1 MAKLITDT
9 GRKAIKKMAQISQCA
24 RALSLM
30 PTAEDFAMRL
40 IGDMRHIAKM
50 LNNISTRINEILDRY
65 SSIPGEFLLE
75 GFDEILKRLD
85 DINDYAKFAIK
96 ETSDVMSSTV
106 KSVQEMTDALGSA
119 VSTATSATLQIGGG
133 LTYGAVAMG
142 ANIKL
147 AMTDNGRRKMT
158 NAVVTD
164 VVEGEVS
171 MTEMEK
177 EFETRIKNEVGE
189 MDDLAESIRDWT
201 ESSATKSTESIDEF
215 FGKAGSG
222 IDGAVEWIDGK
233 KTAADEVVD
242 ETVGVLIEKVE
253 KAKAE
258 VESKIERVRE
268 VFNNF
273 VKNFDEA
280 FGFVNGKNFAEETFR
295 NASNTAIEKMDS
307 PVFDAFGEVTGEIAD
322 FIQNFSIGKV
332 VTAIGGIVVGA
343 GAATLAMDLLPR
355 IDVDR
360 MLKDV
365 IGGIDTYRIDKMT
378 ELYQNKYNEDEPD
391 LLEVPDV
398 PWRLSKD
405 DLEKYNADGYN
416 KYLEEF
422 TEVNDNER
430 SEILAQMQRVKTSAD
445 LAAVTEANKAKM
457 KENKSALK
465 AMRKVRRDAIK
476 AKQIEKYKGFL
487 NIELEYLKKECKN
500 MQTNIKNEWDYMMA
514 QYKTAIEEIK
524 RFFTKD
530 GYGGSETVDRCCD
543 RINDDADQIVELC
556 KSITVELSSV
566 VVMVPTPYAIGTCVD
581 MPVHKIVSF
590 FKDIKIILTFLKN
603 LIRLGIDIISQL
615 TILAKLIF
623 NGIQSLADILQTL
636 KDLIG
641 VDKILNMIDY
651 IVALFRPKMIDAK
664 ILLEN
669 AISPV
674 YYNETE
680 EYEQRLEALEALLE
694 DDKDGGKVEIF
705 KYTDDPYARNKYKN
719 EKYGGNAK
727 TDDDIEEWLEAL
739 EAKGEREIVAYRS
752 PILND
757 EGDGFAGWIFY
768 HADAYDDMKKS
779 WGSAK
784 KRRRN
789 KVIKK
794 AAKNNKMKQGKLIGG
809 VAQLKRNMSF
819 GYTDGSGKFH
829 KNSVTGFKAYYWY
842 TKWTNDPADCEPDFS
857 NGYTYDEEGSL
868 VLSKPINENVVA
880 PVQTTQN
887 GSLVELS
894 NGQRVFVEGKIVKS
908 GDYVNVNGTKYRVK

>member
-1 MAKLITDT
+1 
-9 GRKAIKKMAQISQCA
+9 
-24 RALSLM
+24 
-30 PTAEDFAMRL
+30 
-40 IGDMRHIAKM
+40 
-50 LNNISTRINEILDRY
+50 
-65 SSIPGEFLLE
+65 
-75 GFDEILKRLD
+75 
-85 DINDYAKFAIK
+85 
-96 ETSDVMSSTV
+96 
-106 KSVQEMTDALGSA
+106 
-119 VSTATSATLQIGGG
+119 
-133 LTYGAVAMG
+133 
-142 ANIKL
+142 
-147 AMTDNGRRKMT
+147 
-158 NAVVTD
+158 
-164 VVEGEVS
+164 
-171 MTEMEK
+171 
-177 EFETRIKNEVGE
+177 
-189 MDDLAESIRDWT
+189 
-201 ESSATKSTESIDEF
+201 
-215 FGKAGSG
+215 
-222 IDGAVEWIDGK
+222 
-233 KTAADEVVD
+233 
-242 ETVGVLIEKVE
+242 
-253 KAKAE
+253 
-258 VESKIERVRE
+258 
-268 VFNNF
+268 
-273 VKNFDEA
+273 
-280 FGFVNGKNFAEETFR
+280 
-295 NASNTAIEKMDS
+295 
-307 PVFDAFGEVTGEIAD
+307 
-322 FIQNFSIGKV
+322 
-332 VTAIGGIVVGA
+332 
-343 GAATLAMDLLPR
+343 
-355 IDVDR
+355 
-360 MLKDV
+360 
-365 IGGIDTYRIDKMT
+365 
-378 ELYQNKYNEDEPD
+378 
-391 LLEVPDV
+391 
-398 PWRLSKD
+398 
-405 DLEKYNADGYN
+405 
-416 KYLEEF
+416 
-422 TEVNDNER
+422 
-430 SEILAQMQRVKTSAD
+430 
-445 LAAVTEANKAKM
+445 
-457 KENKSALK
+457 
-465 AMRKVRRDAIK
+465 
-476 AKQIEKYKGFL
+476 
-487 NIELEYLKKECKN
+487 
-500 MQTNIKNEWDYMMA
+500 
-514 QYKTAIEEIK
+514 
-524 RFFTKD
+524 
-530 GYGGSETVDRCCD
+530 
-543 RINDDADQIVELC
+543 
-556 KSITVELSSV
+556 
-566 VVMVPTPYAIGTCVD
+566 
-581 MPVHKIVSF
+581 
-590 FKDIKIILTFLKN
+590 
-603 LIRLGIDIISQL
+603 LGIDIISQL

-768 HADAYDDMKKS
+768 HVDAYDDMKKS

-908 GDYVNVNGTKYRVK
+908 GDYVNVNGTKYKVK